1 MAENGVDIA
10 QAYVHLIPSMEGSER
25 IISDELTDGADKAGD
40 KAGKKAGDGFLGS
53 WKKKVTA
60 AAGAGLA
67 AGFMMG
73 FGNAVEQGDTTAK
86 LGAVLNLTGPES
98 ERAGAVAGNLY
109 AGAYGESLGEVG
121 GAVDAVMSSMS
132 GMRDAS
138 SADLEKITG
147 YAMNLAKGFDVDVAE
162 SVAAAG
168 VMINNGLAP
177 DAESAMNLITA
188 SMQQVPQALRGE
200 VLPVMSEYSKHFA
213 GLGIDGEQ
221 ALGMIVAASENGAIG
236 MDKMGDAVKEF
247 QIRSTD
253 LSKSTGAAYETL
265 GLDMES
271 MTNKLLEGG
280 PAAQEAMGQIVS
292 GLQKVKDPGE
302 QAAAAIAL
310 FGTPLEDMSVDQIP
324 AFLSALQP
332 APGALGDIGTAAD
345 DFGNK
350 LNGGPGTA
358 LTELKR
364 AVETSFGSMLT
375 VAMPAIQTLTG
386 FITENQWVI
395 GAFAALLGGVLLAS
409 FVSWTAGMVASNIA
423 MAQMAGGAVVSAARV
438 VGAWVVSLSQTIA
451 IMALYAAQA
460 VASAARAAAAWVA
473 SSARTIASLALTAG
487 QFVLQGALMAASFAA
502 TVARVVAGWVL
513 MGAQALLNG
522 ARIALGW
529 VIAMGPI
536 AILIAAIAAVV
547 AAIIWVATQ
556 TTFFQDVW
564 AVVWGAIKAAIAAAG
579 AFIRTTLTNISNWW
593 SSTWAAIKA
602 AAAAVWA
609 AIKSVVSSSINA
621 VRSVVFSVLGAV
633 SSWWRNT
640 WTAIRAAA
648 AAVWSG
654 IVSLISGAIN
664 GVRSTITNVLNGIR
678 SIWSSIWGGLS
689 GAARSAWNGITGF
702 FSGAVGRVSGIF
714 GRIGSAIMSPF
725 RNAFNSI
732 AGFWNRTVGQIS
744 FTVPDWVP
752 GVGGRGFSV
761 PSIPMLATGGVV
773 TKPTLAMVGE
783 GAEHEAVLPL
793 SKLNRML
800 ETAAAGGGGDGLT
813 VNGPLVSLPGA
824 VLDSSDRV
832 KELSQAIYSRADRS
846 KRARGRSNSGGID
859 E

>member
-1 MAENGVDIA
+1 MADNGVDIA
-10 QAYVHLIPSMEGSER
+10 QAYVHLIPSMEGAEKT
-25 IISDELTDGADKAGD
+25 ITDELTGSADNAGD
-40 KAGKKAGDGFLGS
+40 KAGRKAGDGFLSG

-67 AGFMMG
+67 AGFMLG

-109 AGAYGESLGEVG
+109 ADAYGENLGEVG

-138 SADLEKITG
+138 SADLEAITG
-147 YAMNLAKGFDVDVAE
+147 YALNLAKGFNVDVAE

-168 VMINNGLAP
+168 VMMNNGLAP
-177 DAESAMNLITA
+177 DAKSAMNLITA

-253 LSKSTGAAYETL
+253 LSKSTGAAYESL
-265 GLDMES
+265 GLDMET

-280 PAAQEAMGQIVS
+280 PAAQQAMGEIVG
-292 GLQKVKDPGE
+292 GLQKIKDPGE

-332 APGALGDIGTAAD
+332 APGAMGDISTAAE
-345 DFGNK
+345 DFGKK
-350 LNGGPGTA
+350 LNSGPGTS
-358 LTELKR
+358 LEELKR
-364 AVETSFGSMLT
+364 SVETSFGAMLT
-375 VAMPAIQTLTG
+375 FAMPAIQTLTG
-386 FITENQWVI
+386 FINENQWVI
-395 GAFAALLGGVLLAS
+395 GAFAALLGGVLVAS
-409 FVSWTAGMVASNIA
+409 FVSWTASMVASNLA
-423 MAQMAGGAVVSAARV
+423 MAKMAGAAVVSAARV
-438 VGAWVVSLSQTIA
+438 VGAWLLSLGQTIA

-473 SSARTIASLALTAG
+473 SSARTVAALALTAG

-502 TVARVVAGWVL
+502 TVARVVAGWAL

-536 AILIAAIAAVV
+536 GLLIAAIAAIV

-556 TTFFQDVW
+556 TTFFQDLW
-564 AVVWGAIKAAIAAAG
+564 AAVWGFIQSAIAAAG
-579 AFIRTTLTNISNWW
+579 AFIRSTLTNISNWW
-593 SSTWAAIKA
+593 SSVWGTIKA
-602 AAAAVWA
+602 VALAIWA
-609 AIKSVVSSSINA
+609 AIKSVVTSHINA

-633 SSWWRNT
+633 SSWWKST
-640 WTAIRAAA
+640 WAGIRAAA
-648 AAVWSG
+648 AAIWSG

-664 GVRSTITNVLNGIR
+664 GVRSTIFGVLNAIR
-678 SIWSSIWGGLS
+678 SFWSGVWSGLS
-689 GAARSAWNGITGF
+689 SVARSAWNGITGF

-714 GRIGSAIMSPF
+714 ARIGNAIMSPF

-752 GVGGRGFSV
+752 GMGGRGFSV

-800 ETAAAGGGGDGLT
+800 ETAAAGGGGDGLV

-832 KELSQAIYSRADRS
+832 KELSQDLWDRADRS
-846 KRARGRSNSGGID
+846 KRARGRSNSGGIS